1 MWRKGEVY
9 MSEEKKQ
16 KPIMECALSYS
27 LSDGS
32 GQEVKSS
39 DAHARLD
46 KENLSILPKFG
57 EALFFSFRDILEIS
71 EGDYKL
77 HLGLTSKETLT
88 LSHLGHKYEDFVRI
102 LSKLRNEI
110 LLRDML
116 MHETIRKSEVNAEFV
131 YLDENGKEFQN
142 GQCETR
148 LYETAVIIIPKT
160 GDIIR
165 IPYSDISEIHEEDYT
180 LVVTTEFGEKI
191 TFSKMGQ
198 QFDPMKKT
206 LSDIINELSLKVQS
220 SLKELLPQ
228 ADPSVIRRV
237 ARFMKEGKAAKKSDI
252 ESVSPKLWEELE
264 KKLEVVGVKEEY
276 DFLKSLSQQ
285 EKLSIGL
292 KRGLLGDLTGEY
304 VWFLIPIYSTNPRE
318 PGNAVVMESIS
329 GEVSGKAT
337 YFFRI
342 ISRKE
347 YKNFKRIE
355 NLHKEVDRF
364 IKRINRCMLDINF
377 RREPIYLPDEKLEEP
392 QYSKYKFAIQKL
404 PSLRTLRSLF
414 IGRIIHSSP
423 EQWRQD
429 VMDLLKFNV
438 SAQDDDAKW
447 KKQ

>member
-1 MWRKGEVY
+1 
-9 MSEEKKQ
+9 MSEENKK

-39 DAHARLD
+39 EAHARLD
-46 KENLSILPKFG
+46 KENLSILPQFG
-57 EALFFSFRDILEIS
+57 EALFFSFRDILEIY
-71 EGDYKL
+71 EGDYKV
-77 HLGLTSKETLT
+77 HLTLTSKEK
-88 LSHLGHKYEDFVRI
+88 LSLSKLGHKYEDFVRI

-110 LLRDML
+110 ILQDML
-116 MHETIRKSEVNAEFV
+116 IHETIRKSDMKAEFV
-131 YLDENGKEFQN
+131 YIDENGKELQS
-142 GQCETR
+142 GECETR
-148 LYETAVIIIPKT
+148 LYETALVILPKK

-165 IPYSDISEIHEEDYT
+165 IPYSDISEIHEENYT

-252 ESVSPKLWEELE
+252 ESISPKLWEELE

-304 VWFLIPIYSTNPRE
+304 IWFLIPIYSTNPRE

-342 ISRKE
+342 TGRKE
-347 YKNFKRIE
+347 YQNFNRIE
-355 NLHKEVDRF
+355 NLHK
-364 IKRINRCMLDINF
+364 
-377 RREPIYLPDEKLEEP
+377 
-392 QYSKYKFAIQKL
+392 
-404 PSLRTLRSLF
+404 
-414 IGRIIHSSP
+414 
-423 EQWRQD
+423 
-429 VMDLLKFNV
+429 
-438 SAQDDDAKW
+438 
-447 KKQ
+447 